1 MNYALENY
9 YKKEDKAWY
18 EVYVQN
24 GSKDELFKL
33 IRKIEVLRDLY
44 EEVKG
49 SVTWN
54 LELNKSS
61 KSDAAT
67 STGS

>member
-1 MNYALENY
+1 MIYALENY
-9 YKKEDKAWY
+9 YKTEDKAWY

-24 GSKDELFKL
+24 GSKEELIKL
-33 IRKIEVLRDLY
+33 IRKVKVLRELY

-54 LELNKSS
+54 LEFNKSS
-61 KSDAAT
+61 KSDTAT